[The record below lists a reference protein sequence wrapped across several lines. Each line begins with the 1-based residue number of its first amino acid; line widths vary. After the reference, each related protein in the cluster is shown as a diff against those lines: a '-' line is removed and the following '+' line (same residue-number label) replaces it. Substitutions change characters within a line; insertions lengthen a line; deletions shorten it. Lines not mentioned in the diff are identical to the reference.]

1 MKISRRRFLQWTA
14 ASAAALGLSKFDLE
28 RLDNV
33 VLAAG
38 TKPPVIWLQG
48 AACSGCSISLLNSI
62 KETTIDDFLLN
73 KVDMKYHHN
82 LMTATGDLAISTLD
96 QAAIDHNGDFILIIE
111 GGVPTADNGVY
122 CVLTERDGQPWTM
135 LDAVN
140 ELGSQAKYVINVGTC
155 AAFGGVPAAGPN
167 PTGIKDVNSILNSNT
182 TNPIIN
188 LPGCPTHP
196 YIIMST
202 VIDLL
207 LNGMPILDY
216 KGRPETFYSNAL
228 HDRCPYESG
237 YPEVKELGME
247 GCYEAIGCRGPETYV
262 NCHTLKWNNEV
273 NWCIQANNLCIGCA
287 SETFPQSIFY
297 KIGTSYSEDD

>member
-1 MKISRRRFLQWTA
+1 MKISRRKFLQWTA

-38 TKPPVIWLQG
+38 TKAPVIWLQG

-62 KETTIDDFLLN
+62 KETAIDDFLLN
-73 KVDMKYHHN
+73 KVDMRYHHN
-82 LMTATGDLAISTLD
+82 LMTAAGDLAISSIDET
-96 QAAIDHNGDFILIIE
+96 AYDHNGEFILVIE

-140 ELGSQAKYVINVGTC
+140 ELGSKAKYVINVGTC

-167 PTGIKDVNSILNSNT
+167 PTGIKRIDEEILNGKT
-182 TNPIIN
+182 RNPIIN

-196 YIIMST
+196 NTIMKT
-202 VIDLL
+202 LIDLL
-207 LNGMPILDY
+207 LNGIPKLD
-216 KGRPETFYSNAL
+216 GENRPEMVYKDKVHNNCPYKSKDNAL
-228 HDRCPYESG
+228 Q
-237 YPEVKELGME
+237 LGDK
-247 GCYEAIGCRGPETYV
+247 GCYSSLGCMGQKTPY
-262 NCHTLKWNNEV
+262 NCPQRKWNNEV
-273 NWCIQANNLCIGCA
+273 NWCVEAGHGCIGCA
-287 SETFPQSIFY
+287 EKSFPKSPFY
-297 KIGTSYSEDD
+297 KFG

>member
-82 LMTATGDLAISTLD
+82 LITAAGDLAISTLD
-96 QAAIDHNGDFILIIE
+96 QAALDYNGDFILIIE

-140 ELGSQAKYVINVGTC
+140 ELGPKAKYVINVGTC
-155 AAFGGVPAAGPN
+155 AAFGGVPGADPN
-167 PTGIKDVNSILNSNT
+167 PTGIQRTDTILSNKT
-182 TNPIIN
+182 INPIIN

-196 YIIMST
+196 YTIMKT
-202 VIDLL
+202 IIDLL
-207 LNGMPILDY
+207 LNGMPRLD
-216 KGRPETFYSNAL
+216 KEGRPTFAYKEKIHSN
-228 HDRCPYESG
+228 CPRRGTSG
-237 YPEVKELGME
+237 ASQLGEM
-247 GCYEAIGCRGPETYV
+247 GCYNGLGCKGPGSQYD
-262 NCHTLKWNNEV
+262 CPIRKWNNEV
-273 NWCIQANNLCIGCA
+273 NWCIEAGHTCIGCSIA
-287 SETFPQSIFY
+287 SFPESPFY
-297 KIGTSYSEDD
+297 KFG